1 MRLGWLEIL
10 VIVVL
15 IMILFGYNKIPGMM
29 KNVASGINIFKNE
42 LKNTKTEK
50 QTAKTAT
57 KKNVTKKQSVKKRK

>member
-15 IMILFGYNKIPGMM
+15 IMILFGYNKIPSMM

-50 QTAKTAT
+50 QTAKMVA
-57 KKNVTKKQSVKKRK
+57 KKKVTQKQSVKKRK